1 MSLELGSR
9 EEQPQPTLGV
19 GGGVRGA
26 PESRAEA
33 RKSRPGVGLRRQD
46 WPRTAE
52 APGREGGVW
61 RAAEVPCRQS
71 LQNWGWGCPHRV
83 QFRLGES
90 WERVETGLPVGF
102 GGKPGAG
109 RPSGAGAGAAG
120 GALTAPCC
128 SSDGDP
134 PAAGRAPGPVRL
146 LAGRPLRTLSQTAS
160 SPINTWPGM
169 PVSCLPA
176 LATRAHHRRL
186 RESPVGTLSGPRFL
200 QLFRE
205 G

>member
-1 MSLELGSR
+1 M
-9 EEQPQPTLGV
+9 
-19 GGGVRGA
+19 RGA

-33 RKSRPGVGLRRQD
+33 GKSRPGVGLRRQD

-61 RAAEVPCRQS
+61 RAAEGPLPSKSAELGLGVSSQS
-71 LQNWGWGCPHRV
+71 PVQARRVLGTGGDRTASGFWGEAG
-83 QFRLGES
+83 S
-90 WERVETGLPVGF
+90 WEALGSCR
-102 GGKPGAG
+102 GG
-109 RPSGAGAGAAG
+109 GAAG

-128 SSDGDP
+128 SSDRDP

-146 LAGRPLRTLSQTAS
+146 LAGRPLRTLSQTTS

-186 RESPVGTLSGPRFL
+186 LESPVGTLSGPRFL